1 MQLARIIGH
10 ATATVKHSSFNG
22 WRLLAAQIL
31 NPDRAAD
38 GDVVC
43 AVDKIG
49 AGSGQLV
56 VLNSD
61 GQGAREYIDD
71 PKSPVRWFVIG
82 IVDE

>member
-10 ATATVKHSSFNG
+10 ATATVKHPSFDG
-22 WRLLAAQIL
+22 WRLLAAQTL
-31 NPDRAAD
+31 NPDRAQE

-49 AGSGQLV
+49 AGAGQLV

-61 GQGAREYIDD
+61 GQGARDYIGD